1 MNVQVAGLDLAVLF
15 MTAILL
21 INVLTKGNVL
31 GLMLVNVLGDT
42 KGLIAVFI
50 WIARI

>member
-1 MNVQVAGLDLAVLF
+1 MAGLDLAVRF
-15 MTAILL
+15 MTAISLT
-21 INVLTKGNVL
+21 NVPTKENVL
-31 GLMLVNVLGDT
+31 GLMLVNVLEDT